1 MYFVI
6 DQTPNGTFQFFI
18 KSADHETI
26 AMSKAFDT
34 KLAAQ
39 KAVSIIMNGHLSPK
53 SHIEDLV

>member
-6 DQTPNGTFQFFI
+6 DQNPNGTFQFFI

-34 KLAAQ
+34 KHDVQ
-39 KAVSIIMNGHLSPK
+39 RAVSIIMNGHLSPE